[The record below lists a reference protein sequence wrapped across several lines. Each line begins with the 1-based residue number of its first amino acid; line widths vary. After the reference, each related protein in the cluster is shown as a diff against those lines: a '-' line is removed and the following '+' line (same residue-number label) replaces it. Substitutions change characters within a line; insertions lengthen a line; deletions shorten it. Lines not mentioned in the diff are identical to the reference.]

1 MSLLA
6 QLSNSIYHCRTFL
19 TSLNCQY
26 SLFCFSWT
34 WFSSLIPLS
43 PDLKYQNP
51 SALEGLFSSF
61 DALSPC
67 SLTMLLPSIATHLL
81 WRTNTASVYLT
92 PIFPLDISQLMS
104 ENTSSSLYQS
114 WIHYFPFSS
123 NLIHF
128 KHAVLMRPGLS
139 PSQSSHLLC
148 RLTSLLVSSDAFFN
162 KSILQLVSSWYL
174 TFFFFWMN
182 TQAKQNLN

>member
-1 MSLLA
+1 
-6 QLSNSIYHCRTFL
+6 
-19 TSLNCQY
+19 
-26 SLFCFSWT
+26 
-34 WFSSLIPLS
+34 
-43 PDLKYQNP
+43 
-51 SALEGLFSSF
+51 
-61 DALSPC
+61 
-67 SLTMLLPSIATHLL
+67 MLLPSIATHLL